1 MQRTS
6 LAISS
11 LFHVGVIAVSYYGLP
26 ALRDNTPLV
35 DTPIIVE
42 LVNVAEITNVAPKPK
57 PKAKPAP
64 PKAKPP
70 PPPPKAAETPP
81 PPPPP
86 EPEVKEEVAALPPV
100 PEPKAKPKPK
110 PKPKVDVKPKPKPKV
125 KIKPKAPTKLAKI
138 KPRQKPKPPDAF
150 ASVLKTLAELES
162 TAPAKKKKEKK
173 PAPKKDAFE
182 LEIAKALAS
191 KANTFDASRPVS
203 ISEIDL
209 VRQQITQCWSV
220 PAGAKDAQNL
230 VIDIAVKMNR
240 DGTVQ
245 HAELR
250 KGSGSMSDPFYRTA
264 AESALRAVLNP
275 KCQPFKLPAKKFDR
289 WKTMTL
295 SFNPSDIL

>member
-26 ALRDNTPLV
+26 ALRDDTPLV
-35 DTPIIVE
+35 DTPVIEE
-42 LVNVAEITNVAPKPK
+42 LVSVADITNIALKPQ
-57 PKAKPAP
+57 PKATPAP

-70 PPPPKAAETPP
+70 PPPPPPKVVEAPP
-81 PPPPP
+81 PPPGP
-86 EPEVKEEVAALPPV
+86 EIKEEVSALPPV
-100 PEPKAKPKPK
+100 PEPI
-110 PKPKVDVKPKPKPKV
+110 VKPKPKPKIEAKLKPKV
-125 KIKPKAPTKLAKI
+125 KAKPKAPAKLAKI
-138 KPRQKPKPPDAF
+138 KPRRKPKPPDAF

-162 TAPAKKKKEKK
+162 TAPAPKKKEKK
-173 PAPKKDAFE
+173 PEPKKDAFE
-182 LEIAKALAS
+182 LEIAKVLAS
-191 KANTFDASRPVS
+191 KSNTFDASRPVS

-209 VRQQITQCWSV
+209 VRQQITRCWIV

-230 VIDIAVKMNR
+230 VIDIAVQMNR

-250 KGSGSMSDPFYRTA
+250 KGSGRMSDPFYRTA

-275 KCQPFKLPAKKFDR
+275 RCQPFKLPAKKFDR

>member
-26 ALRDNTPLV
+26 ALRDNAPLV
-35 DTPIIVE
+35 DTPVIVE
-42 LVNVAEITNVAPKPK
+42 LVSVADITNVAPKPQ
-57 PKAKPAP
+57 PKATPAP

-70 PPPPKAAETPP
+70 PPPPTPKVVEA

-86 EPEVKEEVAALPPV
+86 EPELKEEVSALPPV
-100 PEPKAKPKPK
+100 PEPKVKPKPK
-110 PKPKVDVKPKPKPKV
+110 PKPKIEAKPKPKV
-125 KIKPKAPTKLAKI
+125 KAKPKAPVKLAKI
-138 KPRQKPKPPDAF
+138 KPRRKPKPPDAF

-162 TAPAKKKKEKK
+162 TAPAPKKKEKK
-173 PAPKKDAFE
+173 PEPKKDAFE

-191 KANTFDASRPVS
+191 KSNTFDASRPVS

-209 VRQQITQCWSV
+209 VRQQITRCWIV

-230 VIDIAVKMNR
+230 VIDIAVQMNR

-250 KGSGSMSDPFYRTA
+250 KGSGRMSDPFYRTA

-275 KCQPFKLPAKKFDR
+275 RCQPFKLPAKKFDR

>member
-11 LFHVGVIAVSYYGLP
+11 LFHVGIMAVSYYGLP
-26 ALRDNTPLV
+26 ALRDNTPLTDIPV
-35 DTPIIVE
+35 IVE
-42 LVNVAEITNVAPKPK
+42 LVSVAAITNVAPKPQ

-70 PPPPKAAETPP
+70 PPLPKVAEAPP

-86 EPEVKEEVAALPPV
+86 SPEPEGEKKVAALPPV

-110 PKPKVDVKPKPKPKV
+110 IEVKPTLKSKVKAKPKVP
-125 KIKPKAPTKLAKI
+125 IKLAKI
-138 KPRQKPKPPDAF
+138 KPRRKPKPPDAF
-150 ASVLKTLAELES
+150 ASVLKTLAVLES
-162 TAPAKKKKEKK
+162 TEIAPKKKVKK
-173 PAPKKDAFE
+173 TAPKKDAFE
-182 LEIAKALAS
+182 LEIARALSS
-191 KANTFDASRPVS
+191 KSNTFDASRPVS

-209 VRQQITQCWSV
+209 VRQQITRCWIV
-220 PAGAKDAQNL
+220 PAGAKDVQDL
-230 VIDIAVKMNR
+230 VIEIAVQMNR
-240 DGTVQ
+240 DGTVR

-250 KGSGSMSDPFYRTA
+250 KSAGSMSDPFYRTA

-275 KCQPFKLPAKKFDR
+275 RCQPFKLPAKKFDR

-295 SFNPSDIL
+295 SFNPSDML

>member
-35 DTPIIVE
+35 DTPVIVE
-42 LVNVAEITNVAPKPK
+42 LVSVADITNVAPKPQ
-57 PKAKPAP
+57 PKATPAP

-70 PPPPKAAETPP
+70 PPPPPPKVVEAPP
-81 PPPPP
+81 PPPGP
-86 EPEVKEEVAALPPV
+86 EIKEEVSALPPV
-100 PEPKAKPKPK
+100 PEPKVKPKPK
-110 PKPKVDVKPKPKPKV
+110 PKPKIEAKPKPKV
-125 KIKPKAPTKLAKI
+125 KAKPKAPVKLAKI
-138 KPRQKPKPPDAF
+138 KPRRKPKPPDAF

-162 TAPAKKKKEKK
+162 TAPAPKKKEKK
-173 PAPKKDAFE
+173 PEPKKDAFE

-191 KANTFDASRPVS
+191 KSNTFDASRPVS

-209 VRQQITQCWSV
+209 VRQQITRCWIV

-230 VIDIAVKMNR
+230 VIDIAVQMNR

-250 KGSGSMSDPFYRTA
+250 KGSGRMSDPFYRTA

-275 KCQPFKLPAKKFDR
+275 RCQPFKLPAKKFDR

>member
-35 DTPIIVE
+35 DTPVIVE
-42 LVNVAEITNVAPKPK
+42 LVSVADITNVAPKPQ
-57 PKAKPAP
+57 PKATPAP

-70 PPPPKAAETPP
+70 PPPPPP
-81 PPPPP
+81 KVVEAQPPPP
-86 EPEVKEEVAALPPV
+86 EPEIKEEVAALPPV
-100 PEPKAKPKPK
+100 PEPK
-110 PKPKVDVKPKPKPKV
+110 VKPKPKPKIEAKPKPKV
-125 KIKPKAPTKLAKI
+125 KAKPKAPVKLAKI
-138 KPRQKPKPPDAF
+138 KPRRKPKPPDAF

-162 TAPAKKKKEKK
+162 TAPAPKKKEKK
-173 PAPKKDAFE
+173 PEPKKDAFE

-191 KANTFDASRPVS
+191 KSNTFDASRPVS

-209 VRQQITQCWSV
+209 VRQQITRCWIV

-230 VIDIAVKMNR
+230 VIDIAVQMNR

-250 KGSGSMSDPFYRTA
+250 KGSGRMSDPFYRTA

-275 KCQPFKLPAKKFDR
+275 RCQPFKLPAKKFDR

>member
-35 DTPIIVE
+35 DTPVIVE
-42 LVNVAEITNVAPKPK
+42 LVSVADITNVAPKPQ
-57 PKAKPAP
+57 PKATPAP

-70 PPPPKAAETPP
+70 PPPPPP
-81 PPPPP
+81 PPKVVEAPPPPP
-86 EPEVKEEVAALPPV
+86 EPEIKEEVSALPPV
-100 PEPKAKPKPK
+100 PEPK
-110 PKPKVDVKPKPKPKV
+110 VKPKPKPKIEAKLKPKV
-125 KIKPKAPTKLAKI
+125 KAKPKAPAKLAKI
-138 KPRQKPKPPDAF
+138 KPRRKPKPPDAF
-150 ASVLKTLAELES
+150 ASVLKTLAELDR
-162 TAPAKKKKEKK
+162 TAPAPKKKEKK
-173 PAPKKDAFE
+173 PEPKKDAFE

-191 KANTFDASRPVS
+191 KSNTFDASRPVS

-209 VRQQITQCWSV
+209 VRQQITRCWIV

-230 VIDIAVKMNR
+230 VIDIAVQMNR

-250 KGSGSMSDPFYRTA
+250 KGSGRMSDPFYRTA

-275 KCQPFKLPAKKFDR
+275 RCQPFKLPAKKFDR